1 MPSHIFTRVGAW
13 EDSAST
19 NRRSY
24 EAAIKGG
31 ELPEAYHASD
41 YAVYADLQLARD
53 AAAQSAMADAFKVK
67 PPSASQGAVA
77 YSSAAMP
84 ARCALERGDWLAARQ
99 LSLVVGGLPYTEAI
113 TLFARAIGVTCIRKQ
128 SATREYAEF
137 KTLKNAMRTLRVR
150 TQVVCVENQSA
161 HTRSIQ

>member
-53 AAAQSAMADAFKVK
+53 AAALSAMEDAFKVK
-67 PPSASQGAVA
+67 AASTSQVAVA
-77 YSSAAMP
+77 YFSAAMP
-84 ARCALERGDWLAARQ
+84 ARD
-99 LSLVVGGLPYTEAI
+99 GGRP
-113 TLFARAIGVTCIRKQ
+113 F
-128 SATREYAEF
+128 
-137 KTLKNAMRTLRVR
+137 
-150 TQVVCVENQSA
+150 VES
-161 HTRSIQ
+161 TGG